1 MHAGP
6 NDAEQRVPRPYQVD
20 DRARHVVNFL
30 LIALT
35 GLFVF
40 FTISHL
46 AGIGSRRNSPS
57 GLIFTDLTMA
67 GIVLWL
73 GSGYNKRVILHPD
86 AIEVSGWF
94 YSRKLK
100 FAEIRGRQTTAN
112 SRLPY
117 PYAYVFV
124 PSDHSKRKLALPPRP
139 PHGPDFSGLDQD
151 DSQSPTMTFAF

>member
-1 MHAGP
+1 MHAES
-6 NDAEQRVPRPYQVD
+6 NVAEQRFPRTYQVD
-20 DRARHVVNFL
+20 ERTRNVVNFL

-40 FTISHL
+40 FMISQL

-124 PSDHSKRKLALPPRP
+124 PSDHSKRKLALPPALRT
-139 PHGPDFSGLDQD
+139 DQIFRD
-151 DSQSPTMTFAF
+151 WIKTIPKVPR